1 MRSLE
6 YPFASLLAQPHHH
19 NRLDESAQQLLVW
32 NSSPLFLS
40 QRNGTSKLKNWGH
53 GNINNFVDAWRET
66 NEQDFQQCVKEKHVN
81 HTSNI

>member
-40 QRNGTSKLKNWGH
+40 QRNGTSKLKNWDMGISIILLMR
-53 GNINNFVDAWRET
+53 GEKPMNKIFNNVSKR
-66 NEQDFQQCVKEKHVN
+66 NM
-81 HTSNI
+81 